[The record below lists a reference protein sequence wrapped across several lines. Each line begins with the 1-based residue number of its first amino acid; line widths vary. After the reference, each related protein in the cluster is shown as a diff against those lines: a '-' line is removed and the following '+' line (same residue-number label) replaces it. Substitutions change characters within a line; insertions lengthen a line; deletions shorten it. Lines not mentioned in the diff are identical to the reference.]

1 MCVFFCLF
9 VWLHCT
15 ACGILF
21 PWPGIEPV
29 PLVVEAGSLN
39 NWTAREVCDLMWVVH
54 WRQKVE
60 MGEFDGQS
68 YVSTWLGCNSQ
79 LINQTLM
86 WVLLW
91 MYFVDLFNIYN
102 QLTLSK
108 RRLSWKIWVGQIQSV
123 ERLCEQSWGFP
134 EEEEIPPAD
143 CSVKL
148 LQEFPA
154 CPSFQ
159 PALRISDLPGQPLQ
173 LCKPIPCN
181 KSLPL
186 SLSFSLSF
194 YLYIYLSPIP
204 LHIYPTGSVFAGGT
218 GKLYNQAC

>member
-1 MCVFFCLF
+1 
-9 VWLHCT
+9 
-15 ACGILF
+15 
-21 PWPGIEPV
+21 
-29 PLVVEAGSLN
+29 
-39 NWTAREVCDLMWVVH
+39 
-54 WRQKVE
+54 
-60 MGEFDGQS
+60 MGEFDGQL

-79 LINQTLM
+79 LINQTVM

-108 RRLSWKIWVGQIQSV
+108 RRLSWKIGVGQIQPV

-134 EEEEIPPAD
+134 EEEEIPLAD

-186 SLSFSLSF
+186 SLSLSLFPFISIYLPF
-194 YLYIYLSPIP
+194 LYIYILLVLFSLVETWLI
-204 LHIYPTGSVFAGGT
+204 TVSKSKGVS
-218 GKLYNQAC
+218 KRS